1 MNSYRR
7 RKKGIE
13 CRATASSVRSAQK
26 SFVAIS
32 VAALKKRSPIDRY
45 SSHTLKGL
53 SPFGNSI
60 DAVWQR
66 FWQSQ
71 TGLVGRKNSLIEAP
85 VFNTLAAS
93 IEPLSD
99 AESDVLH
106 AQREGTFDFA
116 TASATE
122 GKSLAFGSPHE
133 EERRAHRLRYE
144 ILILGGWTTQ
154 QKRKSDAPGGG
165 GRPIQAGKTAKS
177 ILPLGNFS
185 PIGPLLNSAF
195 YQKKSPPRR
204 PAGLSGFEP
213 SL

>member
-26 SFVAIS
+26 SFVSIS
-32 VAALKKRSPIDRY
+32 VAALKKRSPTDRY
-45 SSHTLKGL
+45 SSHTLKGP

-60 DAVWQR
+60 DAGWQR

-71 TGLVGRKNSLIEAP
+71 TGLVDGKNSLVEAP
-85 VFNTLAAS
+85 VFNALAAS
-93 IEPLSD
+93 IEPISD
-99 AESDVLH
+99 AQSDVLH
-106 AQREGTFDFA
+106 AQREATFDFA

-122 GKSLAFGSPHE
+122 GK
-133 EERRAHRLRYE
+133 RRS
-144 ILILGGWTTQ
+144 G
-154 QKRKSDAPGGG
+154 APGGG

-185 PIGPLLNSAF
+185 PIGA
-195 YQKKSPPRR
+195 
-204 PAGLSGFEP
+204 P
-213 SL
+213 SESTLHEL